1 MYVNDA
7 PITIGT
13 NSPDLQ
19 LFDIDR
25 LEVLRGPQGTL
36 FGSSSMG
43 GAIRYVTPK
52 PSFDGDMNGT
62 RKTRNLDHGQR

>member
-1 MYVNDA
+1 MNDA
-7 PITIGT
+7 PITVGT

-43 GAIRYVTPK
+43 GAIRYVTPS
-52 PSFDGDMNGT
+52 PVYEGS
-62 RKTRNLDHGQR
+62 